1 MAGKKTTTV
10 TNIVRTNATDAKKFM
25 RICGQPVAEADK
37 LHVMQY
43 EVYGIDND
51 GYLVN
56 IGAAYNRFALVP
68 YSVTVEQAAST
79 YTVTDARELALLQ
92 RLIEAGI
99 ASNEDKQRYSVLE
112 AKADGMT
119 TKAQYNADDVSG
131 HNIGEWDEVGKLL
144 TTLTLS

>member
-25 RICGQPVAEADK
+25 RLCGQPVAEADK

-43 EVYGIDND
+43 EVYGIDPE
-51 GYLVN
+51 GYMVN
-56 IGAAYNRFALVP
+56 IGAAYNRFALIP

-79 YTVTDARELALLQ
+79 YTTADARELQLLK

-99 ASNEDKQRYSVLE
+99 ASDDDKQRYAILE

-131 HNIGEWDEVGKLL
+131 HNIAEWDEVGKLL
-144 TTLTLS
+144 TNLTLS